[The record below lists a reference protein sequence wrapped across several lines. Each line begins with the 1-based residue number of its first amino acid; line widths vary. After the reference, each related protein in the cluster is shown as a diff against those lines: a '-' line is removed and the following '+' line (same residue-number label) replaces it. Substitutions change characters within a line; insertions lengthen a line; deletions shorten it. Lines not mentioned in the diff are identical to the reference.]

1 MKVLSIKEPFATL
14 IKDKKK
20 FIETRSW
27 KAKYRG
33 ELYIHASI
41 SKISKSVTDRKELM
55 ALVNDS
61 EMNYGKIICKCNL
74 VDCTYMDEDFV
85 NKIKNNH
92 QEYICGEYKVGRY
105 AWILDN
111 IEPLDK
117 PILAKGSLS
126 IWNYND

>member
-1 MKVLSIKEPFATL
+1 MKVLSLKEPFATL

-20 FIETRSW
+20 LIETRSW
-27 KAKYRG
+27 QTKYRG

-55 ALVNDS
+55 NLVKDS

-74 VDCTYMDEDFV
+74 VNCIYMDEDFI
-85 NKIKNNH
+85 NKIKDNH

-111 IEPLDK
+111 IESLDK
-117 PILAKGSLS
+117 PILAKGSLG
-126 IWNYND
+126 IWNYED